1 MKENNLFSKR
11 LKCVMSKSKLTLSG
25 LSNITGISKPL
36 ISNYLSGNYNAK
48 QQNIYKI
55 SEALNV
61 SPMWLMG
68 YNVSMENFAQVTNNE
83 IQKETVK
90 EKIEILNNDIE
101 YLVVENEN
109 TGEIIAKITQYDM
122 EVINPYVIRVK
133 PTLDKKDQTKV

>member
-1 MKENNLFSKR
+1 MNENNSFSKR
-11 LKCVMSKSKLTLSG
+11 LKCAMSKSKLTLSE

-61 SPMWLMG
+61 NPMWLMG
-68 YNVSMENFAQVTNNE
+68 YNVSIGNFAQVTNNE

-109 TGEIIAKITQYDM
+109 TGEIIAQITQYDM